1 MLEHPLAGPL
11 FSGTRYSKQTEVNN
25 SFKKILIF
33 SFQYLLILI
42 SLCSPRAYASQIV
55 MNVVS
60 FTVEHDA
67 MPFLLV
73 HLRLV

>member
-1 MLEHPLAGPL
+1 MLH
-11 FSGTRYSKQTEVNN
+11 K
-25 SFKKILIF
+25 
-33 SFQYLLILI
+33 
-42 SLCSPRAYASQIV
+42 IV

-73 HLRLV
+73 HLRLVWIVYGASAGNLSIKEDEGRFPLRIDSQKRKWLQRFP